1 MKNRLPE
8 ASGGRF
14 LCCMVRMLLPAQFC
28 VGGDAYIAPLGTIE
42 FAEDFRK
49 IGITCRVDVGIDP
62 YEHPGSARELVGA
75 DRVVRPYEAVRIDTA
90 KSVHV
95 LDDLI

>member
-1 MKNRLPE
+1 MKNRRPE
-8 ASGGRF
+8 ASGSRF

-49 IGITCRVDVGIDP
+49 IGITRRVDVGIDP
-62 YEHPGSARELVGA
+62 YEHPGSARKLVGA
-75 DRVVRPYEAVRIDTA
+75 DRVVRPYGVM
-90 KSVHV
+90 
-95 LDDLI
+95 

>member
-49 IGITCRVDVGIDP
+49 IGITRRVDVGIDP
-62 YEHPGSARELVGA
+62 YEHPGSARKLVGA

>member
-49 IGITCRVDVGIDP
+49 IGITRRVDVGIDP
-62 YEHPGSARELVGA
+62 YERFWLFLRNCSTLEGSDAKGRAQLLA
-75 DRVVRPYEAVRIDTA
+75 DLPR
-90 KSVHV
+90 
-95 LDDLI
+95 